1 MTKNQYI
8 QIRVTDELKEK
19 LQTMAVKKCLKMSQ
33 LITQYI
39 SNGLLNDERIDEVLS
54 SKSLAE
60 ILTYL
65 PQEALDK
72 LKKNKGQ

>member
-19 LQTMAVKKCLKMSQ
+19 LQAMAEKKCLKMSQ

-39 SNGLLNDERIDEVLS
+39 SNGLTNDERIDEVLS

-65 PQEALDK
+65 PQETLEK
-72 LKKNKGQ
+72 LQKK

>member
-19 LQTMAVKKCLKMSQ
+19 LQNMAVKKCLKMSQ